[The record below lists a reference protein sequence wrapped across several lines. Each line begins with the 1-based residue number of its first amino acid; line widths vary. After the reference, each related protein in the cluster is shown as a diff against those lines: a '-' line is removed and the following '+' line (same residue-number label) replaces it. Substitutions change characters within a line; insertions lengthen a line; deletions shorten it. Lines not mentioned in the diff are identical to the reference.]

1 MNNKKDIKN
10 FSLDELKT
18 VFQKLEISKYRA
30 KQVFVWIYQKGSKSF
45 SEMTDLSFEL
55 RQLLDEN
62 FYFSGMKVKK
72 TETSK
77 DGVIKY
83 LFELEDGNCVET
95 VLIQNKDRN
104 TLCISTQVG
113 CKYKCVFCASGS
125 YGFTRNLTAGEII
138 SQVYYVKVISA
149 IELDNFV
156 FMGMGEPFD
165 NYDNLVTAI
174 KIMNDPAGLSIAARR
189 ITVSTNGVVP
199 AIEEFKN
206 LGIQANLAI
215 SLHAVTQE
223 KRKTLMPIAEKYSL
237 SQLLR
242 ACKHYYEKTSRIITL
257 EYILIK
263 GLNDKR
269 EDAFGLAEI
278 AKELKSKVNL
288 IPYSPIFNEKILKRP
303 DSEEINRFFNILVD
317 HKVSVTVRNSKG
329 NEIKA
334 ACGQLAGKVRLRHN

>member
-1 MNNKKDIKN
+1 MYNKKDIKN
-10 FSLDELKT
+10 FTLEELKDS
-18 VFQKLEISKYRA
+18 FHKLEISKFRA
-30 KQVFVWIYQKGSKSF
+30 KQVFEWIYKKDCQDFFK
-45 SEMTDLSFEL
+45 MTNLADEL
-55 RQLLDEN
+55 KQVLDEN
-62 FYFSGMKVKK
+62 FYFSLINVKK
-72 TETSK
+72 TQTAK

-83 LFELEDGNCVET
+83 LFELEDGNFVET
-95 VLIQNKDRN
+95 VMIPNKERN
-104 TLCISTQVG
+104 TICISTQVG

-138 SQVYYVKVISA
+138 SQIYYVKVISG

-156 FMGMGEPFD
+156 FMGIGEPFD
-165 NYDNLVTAI
+165 NYDNLVNAI
-174 KIMNDPAGLSIAARR
+174 KIMNDPAGFNIAARR

-199 AIEEFKN
+199 GIEEFKN
-206 LGIQANLAI
+206 LGIQANLAV

-223 KRKTLMPIAEKYSL
+223 KRKMLMPIAEKYSL

-242 ACKHYYEKTSRIITL
+242 SCQHYYEKTHRIITL
-257 EYILIK
+257 EYILLK

-278 AKELKSKVNL
+278 AKELKAKVNI

-303 DSEEINRFFNILVD
+303 ESEEINRFFNILVD

-329 NEIKA
+329 NDIKA
-334 ACGQLAGKVRLRHN
+334 ACGQLAGKLQKI